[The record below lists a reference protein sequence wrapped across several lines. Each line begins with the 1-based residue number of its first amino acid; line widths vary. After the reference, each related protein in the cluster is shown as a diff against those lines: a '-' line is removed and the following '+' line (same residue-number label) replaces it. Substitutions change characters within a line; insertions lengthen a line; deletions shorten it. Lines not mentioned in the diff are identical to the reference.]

1 MAFTQI
7 LNSGSFGAV
16 EKNTNPIDIF
26 SELKRQPGYGY
37 LRTNQERFLLEWNQ
51 RRDEKRLG
59 GFIGDWIWENTDRVI
74 GVDVKNEGV

>member
-1 MAFTQI
+1 MDFTQI

-37 LRTNQERFLLEWNQ
+37 LRTNQERFLLE
-51 RRDEKRLG
+51 
-59 GFIGDWIWENTDRVI
+59 
-74 GVDVKNEGV
+74 